1 VRTGD
6 DWHCA
11 HRERRSSAP
20 LLLCSS
26 APLLLCSSAPLL
38 PCSPAL
44 LHMLTRKGL
53 GSPHPPSHACRPAAH
68 LVMERSGLT
77 DVVLMPLDVTTSLVC
92 TERLTEQ
99 VVGRKLMRDSGGGGS
114 GDDAERPWTR
124 PYDASSR
131 GCKLFY
137 RDLSDF
143 MCETNMAF
151 KETGGACGFL
161 VHSPPPP
168 HRLLR
173 QVGCVGCGARRV
185 HIHTPSSIDAAVIVR
200 ARSAQPF
207 FFVFTQ

>member
-1 VRTGD
+1 MTGTVPTG
-6 DWHCA
+6 
-11 HRERRSSAP
+11 SSAP

-26 APLLLCSSAPLL
+26 APLLLCS
-38 PCSPAL
+38 PAL
-44 LHMLTRKGL
+44 LHMLTRKRL

-168 HRLLR
+168 TACSDRLAAWAVARDESTYTR
-173 QVGCVGCGARRV
+173 QVASMPLLSCGLDQ
-185 HIHTPSSIDAAVIVR
+185 PSLFSLF
-200 ARSAQPF
+200 SHSSL
-207 FFVFTQ
+207 